1 MSLLSKQQQQLQP
14 QPKKVLFQRANCFHF
29 SQVWR
34 RRCNNCK
41 IKILAAS
48 FLRFLSVYVL
58 YIFGSF
64 HFFLRRLLWVGHVY
78 LIICL
83 CSFVFFPSPCFIF
96 LGFFIFPS
104 STVNILN
111 FTLSKL
117 SDYTIT
123 VYLYLLLFS
132 FFFNNLSI
140 SCIAAFCL
148 LLFISLLNKLI
159 FVFINNYCSHIFDY
173 FLFSKFFF
181 YSISGAILNRSLFL
195 PISQRDSF
203 E

>member
-1 MSLLSKQQQQLQP
+1 MFVWPAYTANLVHWLSITKNVVTYLNTRGNGQKKLIWPGQILPLPPVFVVAGSLAPFLIYVDKQWSLNQS
-14 QPKKVLFQRANCFHF
+14 A
-29 SQVWR
+29 
-34 RRCNNCK
+34 
-41 IKILAAS
+41 
-48 FLRFLSVYVL
+48 
-58 YIFGSF
+58 
-64 HFFLRRLLWVGHVY
+64 VY

-140 SCIAAFCL
+140 SCIVSFCL